1 MNLRL
6 LNKCTEPLE
15 DFLLQAVPDDDD
27 ECDGDGDGV
36 GDGDGDGV
44 GHGDGDGDNDDH
56 DGFPALVRMGSMW
69 DK

>member
-36 GDGDGDGV
+36 G
-44 GHGDGDGDNDDH
+44 HGDGDGDNDD